1 MIEMLL
7 SKLLIM
13 DKKRLSIHKALKNLM
28 WKPFRFPNVTASIA
42 AMMGLQSGYRADY

>member
-28 WKPFRFPNVTASIA
+28 CKPIRFPNVTASIA
-42 AMMGLQSGYRADY
+42 ARRGLQSGCRADY